1 MALGLG
7 DCKTML
13 FSNLVHLKG
22 LLMVLTAAVG
32 TVAGGT
38 MFSSYV
44 NGSKAGPSFLLTVHP
59 STLILE
65 QGASLTS
72 TVNIISV
79 RGFSGTVSL
88 SLFFT
93 GSTLPASLSPLSVSI
108 PVNGTATSTLT
119 VTATNAVGDF
129 NIVVIGIASSH
140 GKTNYAS
147 TELSVQVVSNQDFT
161 IASSPSSIVNVFG
174 SSNTT
179 TITVTSQN
187 GYTGTVSLTVTAPF
201 GYITVRGSQNPLT
214 LSAGGT
220 TSSILN
226 ITTSISTRL
235 GNYNITVTGTDGS
248 RTHSTVI
255 SLTVIDPI
263 VPPPV
268 VESLK
273 LTGYLFINGTSLS
286 LVLQN
291 IGSTSV
297 TLQSYLVRDSS
308 GDTWS
313 LANWA
318 GPTIIPNDVA
328 TMSIL
333 IGANCPGCV
342 YGGIPG
348 LFFQF
353 NVGQSYTVILT
364 TTRSNQ
370 FSFTVTR

>member
-38 MFSSYV
+38 MLSSYV
-44 NGSKAGPSFLLTVHP
+44 NGGKAGPSFLLTVSP
-59 STLILE
+59 STLSIE
-65 QGASLTS
+65 QNASLGS
-72 TVNIISV
+72 TISVISV

-93 GSTLPASLSPLSVSI
+93 GSKLPASLNPAGVSL
-108 PVNGTATSTLT
+108 PVNGTAKSTLT
-119 VTATNAVGDF
+119 VNATSTIGDYE
-129 NIVVIGIASSH
+129 IVVIGIATSH

-147 TELSVQVVSNQDFT
+147 TEFSVQVVSNQDFT
-161 IASSPSSIVNVFG
+161 ITSSPSSIVNVFG

-179 TITVTSQN
+179 TITVTSFN
-187 GYTGTVSLTVTAPF
+187 GYTGTISLTVTAPF
-201 GYITVRGSQNPLT
+201 GYITVMGSQNPLII
-214 LSAGGT
+214 SAGGT
-220 TSSILN
+220 AFSTLN
-226 ITTSISTRL
+226 ITTILSTTL
-235 GNYNITVTGTDGS
+235 GTYNVTVTGTAGS

-268 VESLK
+268 IESLK
-273 LTGYLFINGTSLS
+273 LTGYQFINSTSLP

-291 IGSTSV
+291 TGNTSV
-297 TLQSYLVRDSS
+297 TIQSYVVRDSS
-308 GDTWS
+308 GNTWS
-313 LANWA
+313 LSNFA
-318 GPTIIPNDVA
+318 GPMMTPNGFGTTI
-328 TMSIL
+328 IL

-353 NVGQSYTVILT
+353 TVGQSYTVILT
-364 TTRSNQ
+364 TTRNNQ
-370 FSFTVTR
+370 FSFAITR

>member
-1 MALGLG
+1 
-7 DCKTML
+7 ML
-13 FSNLVHLKG
+13 FGNLVHLKG

-38 MFSSYV
+38 MLSSYV
-44 NGSKAGPSFLLTVHP
+44 NGSKAGPSFLLTVNP
-59 STLILE
+59 STLSIE

-72 TVNIISV
+72 TVSVISV

-93 GSTLPASLSPLSVSI
+93 GSNLPALLSPSSVSV
-108 PVNGTATSTLT
+108 PVNGTAKSKLTVNATST
-119 VTATNAVGDF
+119 VGNYD
-129 NIVVIGIASSH
+129 IVVIGITTSH

-147 TELSVQVVSNQDFT
+147 TDLSVQVVSNQDFT
-161 IASSPSSIVNVFG
+161 ITSSPSSIVNTFG

-179 TITVTSQN
+179 TITVTSLN

-201 GYITVRGSQNPLT
+201 GYITVMGSQNPLII
-214 LSAGGT
+214 SSGGT
-220 TSSILN
+220 ASSTLN
-226 ITTSISTRL
+226 ITTSLSTNP
-235 GNYNITVTGTDGS
+235 GTYNITVTGTAGS

-268 VESLK
+268 IESLK
-273 LTGYLFINGTSLS
+273 LTGYQFINGTSLS

-291 IGSTSV
+291 TGTTSV
-297 TLQSYLVRDSS
+297 TIQSYVVRDSS
-308 GDTWS
+308 GNTWS
-313 LANWA
+313 LSNFA
-318 GPTIIPNDVA
+318 GPVMTPNGFGTA
-328 TMSIL
+328 IIL
-333 IGANCPGCV
+333 IGANCPSCV

-353 NVGQSYTVILT
+353 TIGQSYTVILT
-364 TTRSNQ
+364 TTRNNQ